1 VLILRLTYVCD
12 DGVTIVV
19 SHEVLDST
27 GSSVLKP
34 VTTDEVVCELV
45 FCCVGGGA
53 VHDGHDA
60 IGLDAVPIAIDFGH
74 RTGNCCSLQT
84 SGSSIVTRSIRAE
97 YCTSEEKVS
106 FCQVFDKIECQKVK
120 CKRNTLRMLGG
131 N

>member
-1 VLILRLTYVCD
+1 VLILRFTYVCD

-27 GSSVLKP
+27 GSSILKP
-34 VTTDEVVCELV
+34 VATDEVVCELV

-53 VHDGHDA
+53 VHDGHGA

-74 RTGNCCSLQT
+74 RAGNCCSLQT
-84 SGSSIVTRSIRAE
+84 SGSSVVASSIRAE

-106 FCQVFDKIECQKVK
+106 FCQVIRDMNSVPCRIR
-120 CKRNTLRMLGG
+120 RNRAPEG
-131 N
+131 